1 MGRETRAMA
10 SKMLNWL
17 GLTFGEFFVVTFL
30 TIFIVSAGY
39 WPKAGAWLAEQL
51 LMRKKEMT
59 PKDVDK

>member
-1 MGRETRAMA
+1 MA

-17 GLTFGEFFVVTFL
+17 GLTFGEFFVVVFL

-59 PKDVDK
+59 LKDVDK